1 MLKKYRGCRKLLQSS
16 YFNGIGAEQS
26 NKQAKRWLGKGAL
39 EGHAES
45 ELNLGAV
52 LLDEGLYELAKGY
65 FESAALK
72 GCASAFLNLGNMY
85 CSGLGVRKNIER
97 AREMYTKAKDY
108 GFSLD
113 VEQELK
119 KNAHQGEGTN

>member
-1 MLKKYRGCRKLLQSS
+1 MKY
-16 YFNGIGAEQS
+16 YNGIGVEQS
-26 NKQAKRWLGKGAL
+26 NKQAKRWLSKGAL

-72 GCASAFLNLGNMY
+72 GRSRAFLNLGNMY
-85 CSGLGVRKNIER
+85 CSGLGVRKNIAK

-119 KNAHQGEGTN
+119 KHAHQGEGTS